1 MCRLCCC
8 LSFTSRVKQ
17 MENEVFCFPK
27 INDDVLFAL
36 ALCSQSLPTLLCRC
50 SMVKHRVGY
59 CPASPPPTHPAHP
72 AHHSSSLVLLP
83 LLLMI
88 ISANAFDFRF
98 PVELANCYFNFL
110 FTLQFFNT
118 HPRANSV
125 TYKLQLIRA
134 N

>member
-1 MCRLCCC
+1 
-8 LSFTSRVKQ
+8 

-36 ALCSQSLPTLLCRC
+36 ALSLLPKFANSLVQVLHGQAYT
-50 SMVKHRVGY
+50 VGY
-59 CPASPPPTHPAHP
+59 CPAPAP
-72 AHHSSSLVLLP
+72 RTPLSSSLVFSP
-83 LLLMI
+83 LLLKI

-98 PVELANCYFNFL
+98 PVELANCHFNFL

-118 HPRANSV
+118 HPQRNSV